1 MYEGVPMSLS
11 DKLKNASKS
20 SQTALCK
27 LGIVLQSTSVPV
39 EDRNYLK
46 SVLEVE
52 ESTPD
57 RIPNSQ
63 IGRILREE
71 GYDISNSAVDRHRR
85 KDCSCF
91 RWGKK

>member
-1 MYEGVPMSLS
+1 MSLS

-20 SQTALCK
+20 SQTTLCK
-27 LGIVLQSTSVPV
+27 IGVILQSASVSL

-52 ESTPD
+52 ESNPD

-71 GYDISNSAVDRHRR
+71 GFDISNSAVDRHRR
-85 KDCSCF
+85 KDCPCS
-91 RWGKK
+91 RWSTK